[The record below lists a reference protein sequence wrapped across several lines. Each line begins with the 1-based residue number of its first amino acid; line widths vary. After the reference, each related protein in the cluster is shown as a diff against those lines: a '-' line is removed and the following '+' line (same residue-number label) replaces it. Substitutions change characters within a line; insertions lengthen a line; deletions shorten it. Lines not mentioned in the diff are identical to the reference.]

1 MSEKK
6 AEYLVI
12 VSEEADEYGSCHQPY
27 ETALESAKKL
37 CRNTSDAISIYQR
50 VAVVEEKTSIQT
62 TTDTT
67 LV

>member
-12 VSEEADEYGSCHQPY
+12 ASEEADEYGSCHQPY
-27 ETALESAKKL
+27 QKALAEAKENCRDTGESY
-37 CRNTSDAISIYQR
+37 SIYQR
-50 VAVVEEKTSIQT
+50 VTVVNEVTSIQT